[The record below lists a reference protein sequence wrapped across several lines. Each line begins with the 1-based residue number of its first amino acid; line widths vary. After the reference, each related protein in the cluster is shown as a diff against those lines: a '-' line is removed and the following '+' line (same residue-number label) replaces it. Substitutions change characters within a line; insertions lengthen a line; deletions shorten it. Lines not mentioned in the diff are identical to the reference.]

1 MESDKKNCLDLQ
13 MYIMIYEHSLCF
25 EASSVN
31 DSPWYMLFFI
41 SGGSAKRFDVWFLQV
56 VLTELSLERFY
67 NGFLPIC
74 QLHFLVLVPI
84 FSLS

>member
-1 MESDKKNCLDLQ
+1 MSIVSALKPDLS
-13 MYIMIYEHSLCF
+13 MTVLGTCFFYIGVQL
-25 EASSVN
+25 
-31 DSPWYMLFFI
+31 
-41 SGGSAKRFDVWFLQV
+41 SGLMFWFLQV